1 MHHEKLRQIS
11 YTKIMEGLVLL
22 GIGKHYIMVLLEFI
36 VIENLPAFFVLEK

>member
-1 MHHEKLRQIS
+1 
-11 YTKIMEGLVLL
+11 MEGLVLL